1 MTPPAPHLPPR
12 TCSVSAREIW
22 SRLRWLALV
31 IVLAVFAGATA
42 SLFMIDY
49 WYPVDALVGST
60 AIINRADRGSPSLDA
75 AAVRD
80 WRYRLVRVYDESRVV
95 GANYYPAGA
104 LVGHAVVLSSS
115 GWSVVWAPSLSP
127 ETKSLA
133 GVDVYGIRHPV
144 EKMLAAPESGL
155 WYLKFSGDEFRATTI
170 FGSSEALTP
179 GQALWALNGE
189 WQAVTVG
196 ARLPRS
202 GVQRA
207 TEPPYYYE
215 LSGYELAGRVII
227 SERGEMIGVAG
238 DRGILLPA
246 WLIERQV
253 PFLLESGV
261 LDTRRPAWQ
270 GYFIEGVREGA
281 VWKELS
287 GFYDTGPSSAGAV
300 SNLKAGDVIVRV
312 NNEPAE
318 KDRLARLLLSA
329 PDEFTLTVI
338 RGGDEVKVAVRK
350 TK

>member
-1 MTPPAPHLPPR
+1 
-12 TCSVSAREIW
+12 
-22 SRLRWLALV
+22 
-31 IVLAVFAGATA
+31 
-42 SLFMIDY
+42 
-49 WYPVDALVGST
+49 
-60 AIINRADRGSPSLDA
+60 
-75 AAVRD
+75 
-80 WRYRLVRVYDESRVV
+80 
-95 GANYYPAGA
+95 
-104 LVGHAVVLSSS
+104 
-115 GWSVVWAPSLSP
+115 
-127 ETKSLA
+127 
-133 GVDVYGIRHPV
+133 
-144 EKMLAAPESGL
+144 
-155 WYLKFSGDEFRATTI
+155 
-170 FGSSEALTP
+170 
-179 GQALWALNGE
+179 
-189 WQAVTVG
+189 
-196 ARLPRS
+196 
-202 GVQRA
+202 
-207 TEPPYYYE
+207 
-215 LSGYELAGRVII
+215 
-227 SERGEMIGVAG
+227 MIGVAG

-287 GFYDTGPSSAGAV
+287 GFYVTGPSSAGAV